1 MPVDVSII
9 KSPDARAANSDL
21 TANTHQGPDSFP
33 YGGWT
38 RYRLL
43 FQLSFV
49 FFAIS
54 FVTRLALMVKAGS
67 AAEPTVIQ
75 LVAAFLVGALSDVV
89 AAGYFFAPLVLLLS
103 ITPERIFRMRWYS
116 ALLLFGSAVY
126 IFLMLFNAAAE
137 WTFWAEFESRYNFV
151 AVDYLVYSHE
161 VIGNIRESY
170 PIGWILGALALASAL
185 ITAWIGRRIFT
196 LTPARTTLR
205 ERIPFMVALLALPG
219 LAFVGVDSRM
229 KDISDNRYINELA
242 GNGIYSFFAAFYNNE
257 LEYDRF
263 YRHIPIETA
272 FAHVRGALETPHAK
286 LASSGPF
293 DLARNVSYPGAER
306 RLNVILIS
314 VESLSAA
321 FLERFGNT
329 ENLTPNLNALAHDGL
344 MFTNLYATGT
354 RTVRGLEAL
363 SIALPPTPGQ
373 SIVKRPH
380 NDGIDSLGSILRAKG
395 YDTRF
400 IYGGYGYFD
409 NMNAFFGANGYD
421 IVDRTS
427 IAKENVHMENI
438 WGVADEDLFSKSLEA
453 IDASFEAGKPSFSHI
468 MTTSNHRPYTYP
480 DGRVDIPSHTGR
492 SGGVKYTDWAI
503 GDFIARAKS
512 RPWFKNTVFVIVADH
527 CADSAGKSDL
537 PVERYHIPAMI
548 YAPDHIKPGEY
559 TRLASQIDIVPTI
572 LGQLNMSYQ
581 SHFLGY
587 DLFDMPAGRER
598 AFMGTYQL
606 LGYFKDGALTV
617 LDSHANARASNVVDS
632 PGKGAA
638 PEGAQ
643 ERIAEAVSWYQV
655 AAYAFDHRLLKSPL

>member
-1 MPVDVSII
+1 MDIESNQSSQVRLAQTVEAEPAHPMSASLF
-9 KSPDARAANSDL
+9 KR
-21 TANTHQGPDSFP
+21 
-33 YGGWT
+33 GWA

-43 FQLSFV
+43 FQLGFV
-49 FFAIS
+49 FFVIS
-54 FVTRLALMVKAGS
+54 FLTRVALMVKAGS
-67 AAEPTVIQ
+67 AVEPSLIQ
-75 LVAAFLVGALSDVV
+75 LIGALFVGTLSDAVAAS
-89 AAGYFFAPLVLLLS
+89 YFFVPLVLILS
-103 ITPERIFRMRWYS
+103 FTPDHIFRTRGYA
-116 ALLLFGSAVY
+116 ALLLLGSAVY
-126 IFLMLFNAAAE
+126 IFLMLFNAVAE
-137 WTFWAEFESRYNFV
+137 WTFWAEFSSRYNFV

-170 PIGWILGALALASAL
+170 PVGWILGALALVSAI
-185 ITAWIGRRIFT
+185 ITCWVGRRIFSQ
-196 LTPARTTLR
+196 TPVRTTWR
-205 ERIPFMVALLALPG
+205 ERLPYMVALLALPG
-219 LAFVGVDSRM
+219 LAFVGVDSRA
-229 KDISDNRYINELA
+229 KDFSDNRYVNELA

-257 LEYDRF
+257 LDYDRF

-272 FAHVRGALETPHAK
+272 FAQVRGALQTPHAQ
-286 LASSGPF
+286 LASAGAF
-293 DLARNVSYPGAER
+293 DLTRNVSYPGAER
-306 RLNVILIS
+306 RLNVVLIS

-329 ENLTPNLNALAHDGL
+329 DNLTPNLNALAHEGL

-363 SIALPPTPGQ
+363 SISLPPTPGQ

-380 NDGIDSLGSILRAKG
+380 NDGIDSLGSVFRAKG

-409 NMNAFFGANGYD
+409 NMNAFFGANDYD

-427 IAKENVHMENI
+427 IAAENVHAENI
-438 WGVADEDLFSKSLEA
+438 WGVADEDLFGKSLEV

-480 DGRVDIPSHTGR
+480 DGRIDIPSHTGR

-512 RPWFKNTVFVIVADH
+512 RPWFKNTLFVIVADH

-537 PVERYHIPAMI
+537 PVERYHIPALF
-548 YAPDHIKPGEY
+548 YAPDHIKPSEY
-559 TRLASQIDIVPTI
+559 PRLASQIDIVPTI

-587 DLFDMPAGRER
+587 DLFDLPAGRER

-606 LGYFKDGALTV
+606 LGYLKDGALTI
-617 LDSHANARASNVVDS
+617 LDSHANARVSNAAD
-632 PGKGAA
+632 PIGKAT
-638 PEGAQ
+638 PPDGAQ
-643 ERIAEAVSWYQV
+643 ERITEAISWYQV
-655 AAYAFDHRLLKSPL
+655 SAYAFDHRLLKNHL